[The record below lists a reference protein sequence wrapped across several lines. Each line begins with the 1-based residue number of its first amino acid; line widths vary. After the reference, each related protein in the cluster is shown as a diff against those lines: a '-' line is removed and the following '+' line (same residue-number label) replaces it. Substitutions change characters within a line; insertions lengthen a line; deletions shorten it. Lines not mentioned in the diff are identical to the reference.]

1 MFIVVLTIERNNKD
15 ENERERERWGDREN
29 LNTVFNMDLQRGT
42 THTEAY
48 RGGGRRQEGED
59 KKSN

>member
-15 ENERERERWGDREN
+15 ENERERERRGDREN

-48 RGGGRRQEGED
+48 RGGRWQEGED